1 VSELA
6 ARHAPDEADDYEPE
20 DEEHDAGCED
30 LVARFGAALSLDA
43 LASGN
48 VLNYSAVLKQDAD
61 TALLKLTML
70 SAQAAYQRRL
80 QKLYHPK
87 TD

>member
-1 VSELA
+1 
-6 ARHAPDEADDYEPE
+6 
-20 DEEHDAGCED
+20 
-30 LVARFGAALSLDA
+30 LDA

-48 VLNYSAVLKQDAD
+48 VLNYSQVLKQDAE
-61 TALLKLTML
+61 TSLLKLTML

-80 QKLYHPK
+80 QKMYQPK